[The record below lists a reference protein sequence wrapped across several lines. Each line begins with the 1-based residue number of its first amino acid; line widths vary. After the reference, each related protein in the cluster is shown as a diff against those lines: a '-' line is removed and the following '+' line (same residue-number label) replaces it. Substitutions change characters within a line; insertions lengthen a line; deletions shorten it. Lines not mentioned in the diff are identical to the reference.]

1 MSSGTEAAD
10 QVVSMS
16 LRGIEVMAKISGEG
30 AKHLAVYL
38 FAALQGQKR
47 TRGRIRLESL
57 LRSGKELKVFAVR
70 NEDLPTFCKEAKRYG
85 VLYCALRD
93 KKNVDGLCDVM
104 VRAEDASKINRI
116 VERFKLATV
125 DTASIK
131 QEIVKSRN
139 EKQSGEHE
147 RATQPPEQHAGTPE
161 EGASEPPASNKGAA
175 VSEDFLDDLLGKP
188 EPAAEVQP
196 VNERQETHHPVAE
209 VWEVGMEQEPPL
221 PLLPTQEE
229 KETEPSSP
237 SLPFAP
243 TSGRSVGYE
252 KVTIDDHE
260 KPKERVSVRQLLR
273 EIREENRA
281 AEAKRR
287 QREQEPPLPKR
298 RDRGKAAAGSKAPVP
313 KTGSRKRGK
322 SK

>member
-1 MSSGTEAAD
+1 MSSGNEAAD
-10 QVVSMS
+10 QVVNMS

-57 LRSGKELKVFAVR
+57 LRNGKELKVFAVR

-131 QEIVKSRN
+131 QEIVKSRSEN
-139 EKQSGEHE
+139 Q
-147 RATQPPEQHAGTPE
+147 PE
-161 EGASEPPASNKGAA
+161 ERKEMTQELEQVPTTLEGGTSEPPNSGKDRMVA
-175 VSEDFLDDLLGKP
+175 SEDFLDELLGKP
-188 EPAAEVQP
+188 EPPEGVRP
-196 VNERQETHHPVAE
+196 VNERQGSDHPAVEEREAE
-209 VWEVGMEQEPPL
+209 RTEPDRPL
-221 PLLPTQEE
+221 PLPPTQEE
-229 KETEPSSP
+229 RTTEQSSP
-237 SLPFAP
+237 SAP
-243 TSGRSVGYE
+243 TSERSAAYE
-252 KVTIDDHE
+252 KVTINPE
-260 KPKERVSVRQLLR
+260 KPKEKVSVRQLLR

-281 AEAKRR
+281 AETRGR

-298 RDRGKAAAGSKAPVP
+298 RDRGKVASGSKASVP
-313 KTGSRKRGK
+313 TTGSRKRGK

>member
-131 QEIVKSRN
+131 QEIVKSRS
-139 EKQSGEHE
+139 EKQSDESKGAVQELE
-147 RATQPPEQHAGTPE
+147 QVLAGPEGGT
-161 EGASEPPASNKGAA
+161 SESPASNEGA
-175 VSEDFLDDLLGKP
+175 VNEDFLDELLGKP
-188 EPAAEVQP
+188 EPPEVVQP
-196 VNERQETHHPVAE
+196 VNEQQGTDHPAAE
-209 VWEVGMEQEPPL
+209 EREAERTEPDRPL
-221 PLLPTQEE
+221 PLPPTQEE
-229 KETEPSSP
+229 RTTEQSSP
-237 SLPFAP
+237 SAP
-243 TSGRSVGYE
+243 TSGRSAAYE
-252 KVTIDDHE
+252 KVTINPE
-260 KPKERVSVRQLLR
+260 KPKEKVSVRQLLR

-281 AEAKRR
+281 AETRRR

-298 RDRGKAAAGSKAPVP
+298 RDRGKAASSSKASVP
-313 KTGSRKRGK
+313 TTGSRKRGK

>member
-131 QEIVKSRN
+131 QEIVKSRS
-139 EKQSGEHE
+139 EKQSDERKGEAQE
-147 RATQPPEQHAGTPE
+147 LEQVLAAPEGGT
-161 EGASEPPASNKGAA
+161 SEPPASNEGVA
-175 VSEDFLDDLLGKP
+175 VGEDFLDDLLGKP

-196 VNERQETHHPVAE
+196 VNEQQGTDHPAAE
-209 VWEVGMEQEPPL
+209 EWEVERTEPERPL

-229 KETEPSSP
+229 RTTEPSFP
-237 SLPFAP
+237 SAP
-243 TSGRSVGYE
+243 TSERSAAYE
-252 KVTIDDHE
+252 KVTIDPE
-260 KPKERVSVRQLLR
+260 KPKEKVSVRQLLR

-281 AEAKRR
+281 AETRRR
-287 QREQEPPLPKR
+287 QQVQEPSLPKR
-298 RDRGKAAAGSKAPVP
+298 RDRGKSASGSKASVP
-313 KTGSRKRGK
+313 MTGGRKRGK

>member
-1 MSSGTEAAD
+1 MSGTEAAD
-10 QVVSMS
+10 QAVSMS

-125 DTASIK
+125 NTASIK
-131 QEIVKSRN
+131 QEIVKSRS
-139 EKQSGEHE
+139 EKQSDE
-147 RATQPPEQHAGTPE
+147 RKGAAQPPEQHAVTPE
-161 EGASEPPASNKGAA
+161 EGTSEPPASNEGAA

-196 VNERQETHHPVAE
+196 VNEQQGTDHPAAE
-209 VWEVGMEQEPPL
+209 AWEVEQQTEPERPL

-229 KETEPSSP
+229 RTTEPSSP
-237 SLPFAP
+237 SAP
-243 TSGRSVGYE
+243 TSERSAAYE
-252 KVTIDDHE
+252 RVTIDPE
-260 KPKERVSVRQLLR
+260 KPKEKVSVRQLLR

-281 AEAKRR
+281 AETKRR
-287 QREQEPPLPKR
+287 QQVQEPSLPRR
-298 RDRGKAAAGSKAPVP
+298 RDRGKSASGSKASVP
-313 KTGSRKRGK
+313 MTGSRKRGK

>member
-131 QEIVKSRN
+131 QEIVKSRS
-139 EKQSGEHE
+139 EKQSDERKGEAQE
-147 RATQPPEQHAGTPE
+147 LEQVLAAPEGGT
-161 EGASEPPASNKGAA
+161 SESSASNEGA
-175 VSEDFLDDLLGKP
+175 VSEDFLDELLGKP
-188 EPAAEVQP
+188 EPQQEAEHPASGQP
-196 VNERQETHHPVAE
+196 ETAHPAVGEPEVERAE
-209 VWEVGMEQEPPL
+209 PDHPL
-221 PLLPTQEE
+221 PFPRTPEAAT
-229 KETEPSSP
+229 TEPSSP
-237 SLPFAP
+237 SAP
-243 TSGRSVGYE
+243 TSERSAAYE
-252 KVTIDDHE
+252 KVTINPE
-260 KPKERVSVRQLLR
+260 KAKEKVSVRQLLR

-281 AEAKRR
+281 AETRR
-287 QREQEPPLPKR
+287 WQREQEPPLPKR
-298 RDRGKAAAGSKAPVP
+298 RDRGKAASSSKASVP
-313 KTGSRKRGK
+313 ATGSRKRGK

>member
-38 FAALQGQKR
+38 FTALQGQKR

-139 EKQSGEHE
+139 EKQLGERE
-147 RATQPPEQHAGTPE
+147 GTEQPSEQHVGTPE
-161 EGASEPPASNKGAA
+161 EGAGEPPASNEGAA

-188 EPAAEVQP
+188 DPAEEVQP
-196 VNERQETHHPVAE
+196 ENERQGTDHPAAE
-209 VWEVGMEQEPPL
+209 VWEVGREPEHPL

-229 KETEPSSP
+229 KTTEPSSP
-237 SLPFAP
+237 FLPSAP
-243 TSGRSVGYE
+243 TSGRSAAYE
-252 KVTIDDHE
+252 KVTIDPE
-260 KPKERVSVRQLLR
+260 KPKEKVSVRQLLR

-287 QREQEPPLPKR
+287 QREQEPSLPKR
-298 RDRGKAAAGSKAPVP
+298 RDRGKAASGNKVSVP
-313 KTGSRKRGK
+313 TTGSRKRGK

>member
-1 MSSGTEAAD
+1 MSSGAEAAD

-47 TRGRIRLESL
+47 TKGSIRLESL
-57 LRSGKELKVFAVR
+57 LRSGKELKVFAVK

-131 QEIVKSRN
+131 SEIEKTRA
-139 EKQSGEHE
+139 EKQDDEQAAEQPQQPESGQTSEQG
-147 RATQPPEQHAGTPE
+147 ATG
-161 EGASEPPASNKGAA
+161 EGASTERN
-175 VSEDFLDDLLGKP
+175 VDDFLDELMGSPEAAQTERHP
-188 EPAAEVQP
+188 EPTQHTPQP
-196 VNERQETHHPVAE
+196 HEPMRPSSKASDNANPKTAT
-209 VWEVGMEQEPPL
+209 MEPPH
-221 PLLPTQEE
+221 PS
-229 KETEPSSP
+229 EPI
-237 SLPFAP
+237 
-243 TSGRSVGYE
+243 SGRSAASARGSTTE
-252 KVTIDDHE
+252 AE
-260 KPKERVSVRQLLR
+260 QRAAPQRQSIRALLR
-273 EIREENRA
+273 ELREENRKA
-281 AEAKRR
+281 AKERR
-287 QREQEPPLPKR
+287 QPDREPSLPKR
-298 RDRGKAAAGSKAPVP
+298 SERQAGSTKAAQAKTSRTKTNKPKSTGKRGKAK
-313 KTGSRKRGK
+313 
-322 SK
+322 

>member
-139 EKQSGEHE
+139 EKQSVE
-147 RATQPPEQHAGTPE
+147 REGAAQPPEQHAGTPE
-161 EGASEPPASNKGAA
+161 EGANDSPALNEGAA
-175 VSEDFLDDLLGKP
+175 VSDDFLDDLLGKP
-188 EPAAEVQP
+188 KPAEEVQP
-196 VNERQETHHPVAE
+196 VNEQQGTDHPASE
-209 VWEVGMEQEPPL
+209 AWEVERTEPERPL
-221 PLLPTQEE
+221 PLPPTQEE
-229 KETEPSSP
+229 RTTEPSSP
-237 SLPFAP
+237 SAP
-243 TSGRSVGYE
+243 TSERSAAYE
-252 KVTIDDHE
+252 RVTIDPE
-260 KPKERVSVRQLLR
+260 KPKEKVSVRQLLR

-281 AEAKRR
+281 AETRRR
-287 QREQEPPLPKR
+287 QQVQEPSLPKR
-298 RDRGKAAAGSKAPVP
+298 RDRGKAASSSKASVP
-313 KTGSRKRGK
+313 TTGSRKRGK

>member
-131 QEIVKSRN
+131 QEIQKTRS
-139 EKQSGEHE
+139 EKQADDSK
-147 RATQPPEQHAGTPE
+147 ATQAPEQAVKTPDGGAGE
-161 EGASEPPASNKGAA
+161 APASNEGAA
-175 VSEDFLDDLLGKP
+175 SEDFLDDLLGK
-188 EPAAEVQP
+188 
-196 VNERQETHHPVAE
+196 H
-209 VWEVGMEQEPPL
+209 EPPEKIHPANEQTGTDHPAVGEPEAERAEPDRPL
-221 PLLPTQEE
+221 PHPLTPE
-229 KETEPSSP
+229 KRTTEQSSP
-237 SLPFAP
+237 SAP
-243 TSGRSVGYE
+243 TSGRSAGYE
-252 KVTIDDHE
+252 RVTVNTE
-260 KPKERVSVRQLLR
+260 KPKEKVSIRQLLR
-273 EIREENRA
+273 EIREENKA
-281 AEAKRR
+281 AEKRR
-287 QREQEPPLPKR
+287 QQREMEPSLPKR
-298 RDRGKAAAGSKAPVP
+298 RDRGKATSSGKSTVP
-313 KTGSRKRGK
+313 TTGSRKRGK

>member
-47 TRGRIRLESL
+47 TRGRVRLESM

-104 VRAEDASKINRI
+104 ARAEDASKINRI

-131 QEIVKSRN
+131 QEIVKSRS
-139 EKQSGEHE
+139 ERHSDESRGAAQEMEQVLPAPEDGTSEP
-147 RATQPPEQHAGTPE
+147 RATN
-161 EGASEPPASNKGAA
+161 EGA
-175 VSEDFLDDLLGKP
+175 VSEDFLDNLLGKP
-188 EPAAEVQP
+188 EPAAEAQP
-196 VNERQETHHPVAE
+196 VNEQQGTDHPAAE
-209 VWEVGMEQEPPL
+209 EWEVGTEPDRPRPL
-221 PLLPTQEE
+221 PQTQEE
-229 KETEPSSP
+229 RTTEPSSP
-237 SLPFAP
+237 SAP
-243 TSGRSVGYE
+243 TSERNAAYE
-252 KVTIDDHE
+252 KVTIDPE
-260 KPKERVSVRQLLR
+260 KPNEKVSIRQLLR

-281 AEAKRR
+281 AEARRR
-287 QREQEPPLPKR
+287 QPEQEPSLPKR
-298 RDRGKAAAGSKAPVP
+298 KNRSRAASGSKVSVP
-313 KTGSRKRGK
+313 TTGSRKRGK

>member
-1 MSSGTEAAD
+1 
-10 QVVSMS
+10 MS

-70 NEDLPTFCKEAKRYG
+70 NEDLPTFCQEAKRYG

-139 EKQSGEHE
+139 EKQSDE
-147 RATQPPEQHAGTPE
+147 RKGAAQEQQNGIPE
-161 EGASEPPASNKGAA
+161 EGAGEPSASNEGAA

-188 EPAAEVQP
+188 EPVAEVQS
-196 VNERQETHHPVAE
+196 VNEQQGTDHPATE
-209 VWEVGMEQEPPL
+209 AWEVGRKREHPQ

-229 KETEPSSP
+229 KATELSS
-237 SLPFAP
+237 PFAP
-243 TSGRSVGYE
+243 TSGHSAAYE
-252 KVTIDDHE
+252 KVTIIPE
-260 KPKERVSVRQLLR
+260 KPKEKVSIRQLLR

-281 AEAKRR
+281 AEARRR
-287 QREQEPPLPKR
+287 QREQEPPSPKR
-298 RDRGKAAAGSKAPVP
+298 RDRGKAASGSKTPVP
-313 KTGSRKRGK
+313 TTGSRKRGK

>member
-116 VERFKLATV
+116 VERFQLATV

-131 QEIVKSRN
+131 NEIQQSRN
-139 EKQSGEHE
+139 QKQSDDEKSV
-147 RATQPPEQHAGTPE
+147 QSPEQHAVTPE
-161 EGASEPPASNKGAA
+161 EGASEPPASNEGAA
-175 VSEDFLDDLLGKP
+175 VASEDFLDELLGKP

-196 VNERQETHHPVAE
+196 VNKQQRTDHPAVEERGAE
-209 VWEVGMEQEPPL
+209 QTEPDRPL
-221 PLLPTQEE
+221 PLPQTKEE
-229 KETEPSSP
+229 RTTEPSSL
-237 SLPFAP
+237 SAP
-243 TSGRSVGYE
+243 TSGRSAAYE
-252 KVTIDDHE
+252 KVTIDPE
-260 KPKERVSVRQLLR
+260 KPKEKVFVRQLLR

-281 AEAKRR
+281 AETRR
-287 QREQEPPLPKR
+287 RLQEQEPSLPKR
-298 RDRGKAAAGSKAPVP
+298 RDRGKAASGSKTSVP
-313 KTGSRKRGK
+313 TTGSRKRGK

>member
-16 LRGIEVMAKISGEG
+16 LRGIEVVAKISGEG

-104 VRAEDASKINRI
+104 VRAEDAPKINRI
-116 VERFKLATV
+116 VERFQLATV

-131 QEIVKSRN
+131 NEIQQSRDQKLA
-139 EKQSGEHE
+139 EDGKTVQTTEQ
-147 RATQPPEQHAGTPE
+147 RAEMPE
-161 EGASEPPASNKGAA
+161 EGTSGSPASSEGETVA
-175 VSEDFLDDLLGKP
+175 SEDFLDELLGKL
-188 EPAAEVQP
+188 EPPVEIQP
-196 VNERQETHHPVAE
+196 VNVQQGTAHQAAEDRETERAE
-209 VWEVGMEQEPPL
+209 PGQFPL
-221 PLLPTQEE
+221 PPTQEE
-229 KETEPSSP
+229 RTTEPSSP
-237 SLPFAP
+237 FEL
-243 TSGRSVGYE
+243 TSGRNAEYE
-252 KVTIDDHE
+252 KVTIEPE
-260 KPKERVSVRQLLR
+260 KPKEKVSIRQLLR

-281 AEAKRR
+281 AEARRR
-287 QREQEPPLPKR
+287 QREQEPSLPKR
-298 RDRGKAAAGSKAPVP
+298 SDRRKSTSTNKASVP
-313 KTGSRKRGK
+313 TTANRKRGK
-322 SK
+322 TK

>member
-1 MSSGTEAAD
+1 MSGNEAAD

-38 FAALQGQKR
+38 YAVLQGQKQ
-47 TRGRIRLESL
+47 TRGRTRLENL

-116 VERFKLATV
+116 VERFRLATV

-131 QEIVKSRN
+131 QEIEQARQ
-139 EKQSGEHE
+139 EKQPDSMDAE
-147 RATQPPEQHAGTPE
+147 RAMETVEHLEPEAKETAAPE
-161 EGASEPPASNKGAA
+161 AA
-175 VSEDFLDDLLGKP
+175 ISEDFLDELLGKP
-188 EPAAEVQP
+188 ERLEEAEQENEVLEVEGPVHEEEPLAEAAEP
-196 VNERQETHHPVAE
+196 ER
-209 VWEVGMEQEPPL
+209 
-221 PLLPTQEE
+221 PLLPRQAESRNLA
-229 KETEPSSP
+229 EPLSP
-237 SLPFAP
+237 SAP
-243 TSGRSVGYE
+243 TSAHNGASE
-252 KVTIDDHE
+252 TILDQ
-260 KPKERVSVRQLLR
+260 PKAKVSVRQLLR

-281 AEAKRR
+281 AEKLR
-287 QREQEPPLPKR
+287 QQRQQEREPGLPKR
-298 RDRGKAAAGSKAPVP
+298 KDRGRASGAVTAQAEPP
-313 KTGSRKRGK
+313 KRSSRKRGK
-322 SK
+322 TK

>member
-131 QEIVKSRN
+131 QEIVKSRS
-139 EKQSGEHE
+139 EKQSDESKGVAQELE
-147 RATQPPEQHAGTPE
+147 QVLAAPEGGT
-161 EGASEPPASNKGAA
+161 SEPPASNEGA
-175 VSEDFLDDLLGKP
+175 VSEDFLDELLGKP
-188 EPAAEVQP
+188 EPPEGVRP
-196 VNERQETHHPVAE
+196 VNERQGTDHPVAE
-209 VWEVGMEQEPPL
+209 EREIERTEPGRPL
-221 PLLPTQEE
+221 SLPSTQEE
-229 KETEPSSP
+229 RTTEPSSP
-237 SLPFAP
+237 SAP
-243 TSGRSVGYE
+243 ISGRSAAYE
-252 KVTIDDHE
+252 KVTINPE
-260 KPKERVSVRQLLR
+260 KPKEKVSVRQLLR

-281 AEAKRR
+281 AETRRR
-287 QREQEPPLPKR
+287 QQEQEPPLTKR
-298 RDRGKAAAGSKAPVP
+298 RDRGKAASSSKASVP
-313 KTGSRKRGK
+313 TTGSRKRGK

>member
-1 MSSGTEAAD
+1 MSGNEAAD

-38 FAALQGQKR
+38 YAVLQGQKQ
-47 TRGRIRLESL
+47 TRGRTRLENL

-116 VERFKLATV
+116 VERFRLATV

-131 QEIVKSRN
+131 QEIEQARQ
-139 EKQSGEHE
+139 EKQPDSMDAE
-147 RATQPPEQHAGTPE
+147 RAMGTVKHLEPEAKETAAPE
-161 EGASEPPASNKGAA
+161 AAISEG
-175 VSEDFLDDLLGKP
+175 FLDELLGKP
-188 EPAAEVQP
+188 ERLEEAEQENEVLEVERPVDEEEPLAEAAE
-196 VNERQETHHPVAE
+196 QE
-209 VWEVGMEQEPPL
+209 L
-221 PLLPTQEE
+221 PLLPHHAESRNPA
-229 KETEPSSP
+229 EPLSP
-237 SLPFAP
+237 SAP
-243 TSGRSVGYE
+243 TSAHNGASE
-252 KVTIDDHE
+252 TILE
-260 KPKERVSVRQLLR
+260 QPKPKVSVRQLLR

-281 AEAKRR
+281 AEKLR
-287 QREQEPPLPKR
+287 QQRQQEREQGLPKR
-298 RDRGKAAAGSKAPVP
+298 KNRGRASGAVTAQSEPP
-313 KTGSRKRGK
+313 KRSSRKRGNTK
-322 SK
+322 

>member
-1 MSSGTEAAD
+1 MSGNEAAD

-38 FAALQGQKR
+38 FAVLQGQKQ
-47 TRGRIRLESL
+47 TRGRTRLENL

-116 VERFKLATV
+116 VERFQLATA

-131 QEIVKSRN
+131 QEIEQARQ
-139 EKQSGEHE
+139 EKQPDLEAE
-147 RATQPPEQHAGTPE
+147 RAMEVVENPEATVAETAAPE
-161 EGASEPPASNKGAA
+161 TEI
-175 VSEDFLDDLLGKP
+175 SEDFLDELLGKKP
-188 EPAAEVQP
+188 EPPGEVELG
-196 VNERQETHHPVAE
+196 NEVLEGGSPIP
-209 VWEVGMEQEPPL
+209 QEPLAEAGELEHPHPIPPHQAENLNQSEPL
-221 PLLPTQEE
+221 
-229 KETEPSSP
+229 SP
-237 SLPFAP
+237 SAP
-243 TSGRSVGYE
+243 TSAHSE
-252 KVTIDDHE
+252 ASETISE
-260 KPKERVSVRQLLR
+260 PPKQKVSVRQLLR

-281 AEAKRR
+281 AEKRR
-287 QREQEPPLPKR
+287 QQQQEREPGLPKR
-298 RDRGKAAAGSKAPVP
+298 KDRGKTPVAVNAPVETP
-313 KTGSRKRGK
+313 KRSKRKRGK
-322 SK
+322 AK